1 MKNKKFLYL
10 LGVVPMV
17 FGVAA
22 CSNDSPSPNNQ
33 RKFHD
38 QAEVNT
44 LFDVVVNGEKA
55 GHFCPSTGNTRALV
69 IPVEFKD
76 FPADEIGKWYNSET
90 TNDRKAK
97 KHPGGES
104 RTGRS
109 REDTKE
115 DIRKVFFGKPEETMW
130 HSLSSYYKEASYGK
144 QNFNGLVTD
153 WFKAYVDY
161 ETMEWCTARQWATS
175 SSAPTIAANVLSY
188 YTNERMKKYHEFK
201 KEDGSY
207 MFNSGTEFLQYF
219 DSDKDGVIDIIEMVY
234 SAPFYATYT
243 NEKGEEVSIDNDKFW
258 AYCGGVGNNGNK
270 QKPEMGKWAWQSYYT
285 LVEGGVMDNGTWRE
299 WTCDEICNGLAKV
312 DAHTITHETG
322 HGMGLPDYYD
332 YDYKTSPAHSVD
344 MMDHNVGDHNSYSKS
359 LYGWVDPIVVTGPTQ
374 VTVRSFTDTGDCI
387 YIPYR
392 GYFEDNPKYGN
403 TFNTEYIAVELYTP
417 TGVNEQDSK
426 QKYIGKY
433 PLCPSEAGLKVW
445 HVDSR
450 LGLFNWDGSKLK
462 FVDYTD
468 QIVATSSTSFV
479 QVAAS
484 NTGSR
489 TVNGFWHLNYMNSE
503 EQSALQVINDKTLW
517 HAGDILG
524 DTDNYRHFTMNS
536 GHAWGYKMVVD
547 SLTADSATI
556 TFYADK

>member
-38 QAEVNT
+38 EAEVNT
-44 LFDVVVNGEKA
+44 LFDVIVKGEKA
-55 GHFCPSTGNTRALV
+55 GHFCPSKGNTRALIV
-69 IPVEFKD
+69 PVEFSD
-76 FPADEIGKWYNSET
+76 YPADEIGKYYNSET
-90 TNDRKAK
+90 SGKKAK
-97 KHPGGES
+97 KHTGDEVG
-104 RTGRS
+104 TGRS

-115 DIRKVFFGKPEETMW
+115 DIRKCYFGKPEETYW

-144 QNFNGLVTD
+144 QNFNGLVAN
-153 WFKAYVDY
+153 WFKAYTNF
-161 ETMEWCTARQWATS
+161 ETMEWCTAKQWADGTS
-175 SSAPTIAANVLSY
+175 AAATASTILSY
-188 YTNERMKKYHEFK
+188 YTNERLKKYHEFL

-243 NEKGEEVSIDNDKFW
+243 NEKGEDVPIDNEKFW
-258 AYCGGVGNNGNK
+258 AYCGGVSNNGNK
-270 QKPEMGKWAWQSYYT
+270 QKPELGKWAWQSYYT
-285 LVEGGVMDNGTWRE
+285 MVEGGVYENGKHRA
-299 WTCDEICNGLAKV
+299 WTCKEISDGVAKV
-312 DAHTITHETG
+312 DAHTIIHETG

-387 YIPYR
+387 MIPYR

-417 TGVNEQDSK
+417 TGVNEFDSK
-426 QKYIGKY
+426 QKYAGAY
-433 PLCPSEAGLKVW
+433 PLCPQKPGLKVW

-450 LGLFNWDGSKLK
+450 LGLFNWTGGSKLD
-462 FVDYTD
+462 FVSYTD
-468 QIVATSSTSFV
+468 QIVSTAQSSYV

-489 TVNGFWHLNYMNSE
+489 TVNGFNLINFMNSNQGSQKQIIDDE
-503 EQSALQVINDKTLW
+503 TLW
-517 HAGDILG
+517 HAGDILN
-524 DTDNYRHFTMNS
+524 DTDNYRDFTMNS
-536 GHAWGYKMVVD
+536 GKAWGYKMVIE
-547 SLTADSATI
+547 SLSADSATI
-556 TFYADK
+556 TFYKA